1 MSVGS
6 DEQVRT
12 FLLRTLGG
20 MRRCNLLGLLLVISL
35 VAAACSGSG
44 DSGATATTVA
54 ASTGNGAADTTSPLP
69 ATTADA
75 ATTEAPTTTVPET
88 TTTTEA
94 PTTTTTLAVTTT
106 AAPGPTGLSLLGD
119 GLGIMRFGV
128 DAESAI
134 EFLGGIFGPPADDSG
149 WIDSFSGFGTCPGT
163 EVRGVRYG
171 PLTVLFGGQANDRV
185 FFSWDYSDQG
195 GGDVFGLTTPAGIGL
210 GATATEVSA
219 TYPAAEF
226 FSDELFGDGSR
237 FADVFATM
245 NDDGAVSYLK
255 GGTGCGE

>member
-1 MSVGS
+1 
-6 DEQVRT
+6 
-12 FLLRTLGG
+12 
-20 MRRCNLLGLLLVISL
+20 MRRCNLLGLLLVASL
-35 VAAACSGSG
+35 VAAACSGGSGNG

-54 ASTGNGAADTTSPLP
+54 SSAGDGASDTTAPLP
-69 ATTADA
+69 ATTIAG
-75 ATTEAPTTTVPET
+75 TNTETPTTTVPET

-94 PTTTTTLAVTTT
+94 PTTTTSSAATTT

-149 WIDSFSGFGTCPGT
+149 WVDSFSQFGTCPGT
-163 EVRGVRYG
+163 EVRGVVYG

-185 FFSWDYSDQG
+185 FFSWDYVDQG

-210 GATATEVSA
+210 GATAAEVSA

-226 FSDELFGDGSR
+226 FSDEVFGDGSR
-237 FADVFATM
+237 FAGLFATM
-245 NDDGAVSYLK
+245 DADGAVNYLN
-255 GGTGCGE
+255 GGIGCGE

>member
-1 MSVGS
+1 MSVGA
-6 DEQVRT
+6 DEQVRS

-20 MRRCNLLGLLLVISL
+20 MRRRNLLGLLLVLSL
-35 VAAACSGSG
+35 VAMACSDSG
-44 DSGATATTVA
+44 DGGATATTVA
-54 ASTGNGAADTTSPLP
+54 SSAGDDAAATTIPLP
-69 ATTADA
+69 ATTAS
-75 ATTEAPTTTVPET
+75 TEASTTTVPET

-94 PTTTTTLAVTTT
+94 QTTTVPETTTTTT

-149 WIDSFSGFGTCPGT
+149 WIDPFSQFGTCPGT

-171 PLTVLFGGQANDRV
+171 PLTVLFGGQANDRA
-185 FFSWDYSDQG
+185 FFSWDYFDQG
-195 GGDVFGLTTPAGIGL
+195 DGDVFGLATPGGIGL
-210 GATATEVSA
+210 GATAAEVSA

-226 FSDELFGDGSR
+226 FSDEVFGDGSR
-237 FADVFATM
+237 FDDVFATM
-245 NDDGAVSYLK
+245 DDDGAVRYLK
-255 GGTGCGE
+255 GGIGCGE

>member
-1 MSVGS
+1 
-6 DEQVRT
+6 
-12 FLLRTLGG
+12 

-35 VAAACSGSG
+35 LAVACSDSD
-44 DSGATATTVA
+44 DSGASAATTD
-54 ASTGNGAADTTSPLP
+54 ASASDNAADTTGPLP
-69 ATTADA
+69 ATTAA
-75 ATTEAPTTTVPET
+75 PATTEAPPTTVPEAT
-88 TTTTEA
+88 TTTA
-94 PTTTTTLAVTTT
+94 GPTTTTTSTTTTT

-134 EFLGGIFGPPADDSG
+134 EFLGGIFGPPTDDSG

-163 EVRGVRYG
+163 EVRGVTYG
-171 PLTVLFGGQANDRV
+171 PLTVLFGGGANDRI
-185 FFSWDYSDQG
+185 FFSWNYFDQG

-210 GATATEVSA
+210 GATAAEVSA
-219 TYPAAEF
+219 TYPTAEF

-237 FADVFATM
+237 FADLFATM
-245 NDDGAVSYLK
+245 NEDGAVRYLS